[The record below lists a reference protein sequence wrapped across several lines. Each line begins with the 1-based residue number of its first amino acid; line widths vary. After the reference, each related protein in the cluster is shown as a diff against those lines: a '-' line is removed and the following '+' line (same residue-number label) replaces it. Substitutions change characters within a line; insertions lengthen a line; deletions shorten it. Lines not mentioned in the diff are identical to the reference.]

1 MPLSAQMWQ
10 QASYGL
16 AIAGRTVSPAFC
28 VVVDDADPGDLFSN
42 FPLQVASRG
51 FLGTLP
57 LAILTFSG
65 KAEMPTPSCGLAV
78 AMRYVQISL
87 RGILWG
93 KNKFAAEMPLE
104 TSTQT

>member
-65 KAEMPTPSCGLAV
+65 KAETPIPSCALCGLF
-78 AMRYVQISL
+78 
-87 RGILWG
+87 
-93 KNKFAAEMPLE
+93 KFL
-104 TSTQT
+104 